1 MDERDTPEEILHLRA
16 EYAAL
21 LTMCD
26 EKLGEVLDLLDEY
39 GMWKDT
45 MVIVNTDHG
54 FLLAEHGQWAK
65 CHCPFYN
72 EVARIPLFIW
82 DPVTGA
88 RGIHADSLVQ
98 TIDLPATILAQFG
111 LRLPEDM
118 EGVPLQPVLADSGKA
133 VRKAA
138 LYGIFGGQINCTDG
152 RYVYMRSPVD
162 TDTGIYQYTLMP
174 TRHGGR
180 RAFIENGEL
189 EKMTLS
195 EGLSFTKG
203 LPVLRIPYEKEAG
216 QAKYDT
222 MLFDLENDP
231 GQEHPIHDEEA
242 ERYMAALMAERM
254 KENGCPEEIFMR
266 YGLKK

>member
-72 EVARIPLFIW
+72 EVARIPLFVW

-98 TIDLPATILAQFG
+98 TIDLPG
-111 LRLPEDM
+111 D
-118 EGVPLQPVLADSGKA
+118 DSRSVRAPAAGGHGGSSAPAGACRRRKV

-138 LYGIFGGQINCTDG
+138 LYGIFGG
-152 RYVYMRSPVD
+152 RSTVP
-162 TDTGIYQYTLMP
+162 TGGMSI
-174 TRHGGR
+174 
-180 RAFIENGEL
+180 
-189 EKMTLS
+189 
-195 EGLSFTKG
+195 
-203 LPVLRIPYEKEAG
+203 
-216 QAKYDT
+216 
-222 MLFDLENDP
+222 
-231 GQEHPIHDEEA
+231 
-242 ERYMAALMAERM
+242 
-254 KENGCPEEIFMR
+254 
-266 YGLKK
+266 